1 MGKQSKKFFFS
12 DGKSRGPLSAR
23 AALEISNSFFFSIA
37 NLSKVY
43 GNFCKTDATNP
54 QYSLTCVLLVGLR
67 VLSHVVDF
75 PSICS
80 SKFAPDSQLFF
91 PQRQFLE
98 SFLRCKG
105 DGSKEYANVHCKLN
119 DRQLLKIA
127 LQVALGMKH
136 LEEQK
141 VNRTFS
147 QQSS

>member
-1 MGKQSKKFFFS
+1 MSS
-12 DGKSRGPLSAR
+12 TSRQFV
-23 AALEISNSFFFSIA
+23 AANLLLIA
-37 NLSKVY
+37 NFS
-43 GNFCKTDATNP
+43 F
-54 QYSLTCVLLVGLR
+54 LR
-67 VLSHVVDF
+67 D
-75 PSICS
+75 
-80 SKFAPDSQLFF
+80 K
-91 PQRQFLE
+91 FLE

-147 QQSS
+147 